1 MVTEVNT
8 RNNLTRTVIGVIIM
22 ALAITV
28 VIQHRRIIA
37 LAEKAN
43 ESYPQEEPEKY
54 MAEIKRLESLIADM
68 KAKQDSTVT
77 PLQKAKTAATAGTQE
92 I

>member
-1 MVTEVNT
+1 
-8 RNNLTRTVIGVIIM
+8 
-22 ALAITV
+22 
-28 VIQHRRIIA
+28 

-77 PLQKAKTAATAGTQE
+77 PLQKLKQQQLQVHRRSR
-92 I
+92 